1 MAEVSTQI
9 REIENICKEITPFF
23 DFSVQYRKKWQYGE
37 QILLKD
43 LKYSDSY
50 LHT

>member
-23 DFSVQYRKKWQYGE
+23 DFSVTIRKKMVVRRANLVEGFKVQ
-37 QILLKD
+37 
-43 LKYSDSY
+43 
-50 LHT
+50 